1 MSIREA
7 AVAGQFY
14 EADRIH
20 LQAHIDKLLAGA
32 DNPPSARAKALIV
45 PHAGYIYSG
54 KTAAQAYRCL
64 ESRRDEIKR
73 VVLFGPAHRVYL
85 DGMAVPSVEA
95 FTTPLGNI
103 KLDRQLIDKIKGR
116 PDIIISDE
124 AHRLEH
130 SLEVQLPFLQTVLEE
145 FTLLP
150 VVVGDCDAERVA
162 AVIDALWGGDETL
175 VVISSDLS
183 HFHTYDQAKQIDTS
197 TSRLILDKSSGLS
210 GEQACGARAI
220 NGLMRSKHGQAMAI
234 ELLDARNSGDTA
246 GDKNRVVGYGSFLLH

>member
-14 EADRIH
+14 EADPVR
-20 LQAHIDKLLAGA
+20 LQGHINELLAGTES
-32 DNPPSARAKALIV
+32 PPNARAKVLIV

-64 ESRRDEIKR
+64 ESRRDEITR
-73 VVLFGPAHRVYL
+73 VILLGPAHRVYL
-85 DGMAVPSVEA
+85 DGMALPSVNS
-95 FTTPLGNI
+95 FITPLGSI
-103 KLDRQLIDKIKGR
+103 KLDRSLIDKIIDS
-116 PDIIISDE
+116 PDIVISDE

-130 SLEVQLPFLQTVLEE
+130 SLEVQLPFLQTVLDE

-162 AVIDALWGGDETL
+162 AVIDRLWGSDETL

-183 HFHTYDQAKQIDTS
+183 HFHSYDEAREIDAS
-197 TSRLILDKSSGLS
+197 TSHLILEKSSRLS

-220 NGLMRSKHGQAMAI
+220 NGLMRSKHAQATTI

-246 GDKNRVVGYGSFLLH
+246 GDKSRVVGYGSFLLH